1 MQGMGVFLECS
12 MQRPGRV
19 VGAEIGAD
27 WMRRERLNGTA
38 GAEVSMGQKISECST
53 WGQGGTQQDN
63 WS

>member
-1 MQGMGVFLECS
+1 MQGTGVFLERS

-27 WMRRERLNGTA
+27 WMQREHLNRTA

-53 WGQGGTQQDN
+53 WGRGGTQQDS